1 MEFGIILIL
10 LWQANFYEWVKIASR
25 DQNAAQF

>member
-10 LWQANFYEWVKIASR
+10 WHANFYEWVKIASR